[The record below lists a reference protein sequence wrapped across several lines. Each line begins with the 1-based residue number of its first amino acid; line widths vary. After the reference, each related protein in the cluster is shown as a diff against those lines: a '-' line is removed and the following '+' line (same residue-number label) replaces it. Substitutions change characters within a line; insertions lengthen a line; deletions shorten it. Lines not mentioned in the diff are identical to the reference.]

1 METFKE
7 LFEETLKDIFYA
19 EKAILK
25 ALPKMA
31 KKGKLE
37 EAADRFYQA
46 SKGNRKAGRSP

>member
-7 LFEETLKDIFYA
+7 LFEETLKDIYYA

-31 KKGKLE
+31 KKAFLAIFGSALRM
-37 EAADRFYQA
+37 AFSA
-46 SKGNRKAGRSP
+46 